1 MNPPLHKG
9 FTFGYEKCPD
19 YLDGLGEKE
28 RGPRGA
34 GRGCGGFARIFW
46 WGVEKEH
53 GLNGLNGLVRIFLW
67 CVVKEP
73 AWRQIDL
80 PKADRRGFFGG

>member
-1 MNPPLHKG
+1 M
-9 FTFGYEKCPD
+9 
-19 YLDGLGEKE
+19 E

-34 GRGCGGFARIFW
+34 GRGCGGFARIFWYGVVKMNLPGGRQARIFW